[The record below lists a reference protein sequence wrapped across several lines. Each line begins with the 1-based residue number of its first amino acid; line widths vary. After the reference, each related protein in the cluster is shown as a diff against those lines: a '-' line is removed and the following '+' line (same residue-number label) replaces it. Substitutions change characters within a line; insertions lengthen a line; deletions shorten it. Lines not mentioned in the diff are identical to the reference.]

1 MTSARRHGVSP
12 LERQTRKWLR
22 SGSIVRIYT
31 SINQTYSVNNLS
43 KTMKGLLFRACFTA
57 QRDIKS
63 LSANDIYCFC
73 EDGFVPRKDVH
84 SPRAPLQT
92 PTDGGGHPSSAG
104 TVNNQLSGLG
114 SAGVKCLATVP
125 IGGCAPGSHGK
136 MAGINPA

>member
-31 SINQTYSVNNLS
+31 SIDQTYSVNNLS
-43 KTMKGLLFRACFTA
+43 KTMKGLLFRACFTT

-63 LSANDIYCFC
+63 LIANDIYCFL
-73 EDGFVPRKDVH
+73 EDGFVPRKDVPKP
-84 SPRAPLQT
+84 SPRTPLQT
-92 PTDGGGHPSSAG
+92 PTDGGDYASPSAG

-114 SAGVKCLATVP
+114 SAGVKSKATVP
-125 IGGCAPGSHGK
+125 SGGCAPQNTVRSPG
-136 MAGINPA
+136 